1 MKPKILMVTM
11 GLNIGGAETHI
22 VELSGE
28 LVRRGYEVIAASN
41 GGVYVEEI
49 EAMGI
54 RHFNVPLHSRDIR
67 NMYIS
72 YRRLKRIILDEKP
85 DIVHAHARIPAFIA
99 SLVRHSA
106 KFSFVTSAH
115 GVYEVTGTLRFL
127 TNWGDYSV
135 AVSEDIKRY
144 LIDSYGMPS
153 GEIAVTINGI
163 DTEKFSPDTDGSE
176 VLAEFGLAKDGGC
189 KRRAAAPLIC
199 HVSRLDT
206 DSSVI
211 AEQLVD
217 AMRLVNAEF
226 PTARLFVAGGGTEE
240 ARISAV
246 AAKLNSD
253 FGYEAIIMAG
263 PRTDINKILAACDL
277 FVGVS
282 RTALEA
288 MAMEKPVILTGNA
301 GYMGLFEQEKTE
313 EAKRTNFC
321 CRESE
326 PSQTERLAAD
336 ICSCLRS
343 LGFGKRQPGDVEPER
358 LAEICNFERKL
369 ILKEYSV
376 GRMTEDYER
385 VYRLAVKPRY
395 KVLMSGYFGFNN
407 AGDEA
412 ILSAIYKN
420 LSSLDENLSL
430 SVLIAHP
437 SEAKKHYDFRM
448 IDRFNFFAVLRAIRS
463 CDILISGGGS
473 LLQDSTSTK
482 SILYYLAIINAAKL
496 MKKKVVLYSN
506 GIGPVVKSRNRKLVR
521 NAVERADLVTLRDE
535 NSVREL
541 KDMGLER
548 DDLHVTA
555 DPVFTYDCIGRP
567 EAELLLQKAG
577 IPTDKPFVGIS
588 VRNWKNTDEFA
599 SKIADICDRISLKH
613 GRNIVF
619 IIMQNPNDIMISERV
634 RALMKCDAYMM
645 SGNYSTSELMGIVG
659 CADFV
664 ICMRLHTLIFAAH
677 MGVPTL
683 GIIYDPKVRY
693 YLKMLGMPSIGEV
706 DSLDK
711 EYAMSRIDDVVEHH
725 EAYSTELSERT
736 DKLRLLAGNNE
747 RYFVEMLRRI
757 ENQS

>member
-28 LVRRGYEVIAASN
+28 LQRRGYEVIVASN
-41 GGVYVEEI
+41 GGVYVDEI

-54 RHFNVPLHSRDIR
+54 RHFSVPLHSRDIK
-67 NMYIS
+67 NMYLS
-72 YRRLKRIILDEKP
+72 YRRLKKIILDEKP
-85 DIVHAHARIPAFIA
+85 DIVHAHARIPAFIT
-99 SLVRHSA
+99 SLVRRSA
-106 KFSFVTSAH
+106 KFSFITSAH

-127 TNWGDYSV
+127 TEWGDYSV

-153 GEIAVTINGI
+153 SEISVTINGI
-163 DTEKFSPDTDGSE
+163 DTEKFSPNTDGSD
-176 VLAEFGLAKDGGC
+176 VIKEFGLAEDGSC

-226 PTARLFVAGGGTEE
+226 PTARLFVAGGGTEM
-240 ARISAV
+240 ARISA
-246 AAKLNSD
+246 ASAKLNSD
-253 FGYEAIIMAG
+253 LGYEAIIMAG

-288 MAMEKPVILTGNA
+288 MSMEKPVILTGNA
-301 GYMGLFEQEKTE
+301 GYMGLFEQQKTE

-326 PSQTERLAAD
+326 PSQVERLAAD
-336 ICSCLRS
+336 INSCLRS
-343 LGFGKRQPGDVEPER
+343 LNFGEFQYGDTEPER
-358 LAEICNFERKL
+358 MSEICKFEREL

-376 GRMTEDYER
+376 GRMADDYEK
-385 VYRLAVKPRY
+385 VYRLAMKPRH
-395 KVLMSGYFGFNN
+395 KLLMSGYFGFNN

-412 ILSAIYKN
+412 ILNAIYTN
-420 LSSLDENLSL
+420 LSSLQENLSI

-437 SEAKKHYDFRM
+437 HEAKKLYDFRM
-448 IDRFNFFAVLRAIRS
+448 IDRFNFFTVLRAIRS

-482 SILYYLAIINAAKL
+482 SILYYLAIINTAKL

-521 NAVERADLVTLRDE
+521 NAVARADLVTLRDE

-541 KDMGLER
+541 KSMGLER

-555 DPVFTYDCIGRP
+555 DPVFTYECISRP

-577 IPTDKPFVGIS
+577 IPTDKPFVGVS
-588 VRNWKNTDEFA
+588 VRNWKDTDGFA
-599 SKIADICDRISLKH
+599 AKIADICDRISLKH
-613 GRNIVF
+613 DRNIVF
-619 IIMQNPNDIMISERV
+619 IIMQNPNDIKISEKV
-634 RALMKCDAYMM
+634 RALMKCKSYTMT
-645 SGNYSTSELMGIVG
+645 GKYTTSELMGVVG
-659 CADFV
+659 CSDFA

-693 YLKMLGMPSIGEV
+693 YLEMLGMPAIGEV
-706 DSLDK
+706 NFLDG

-725 EAYSTELSERT
+725 EAYRAKLAERT
-736 DKLRLLAGNNE
+736 DELRSLAEKNE
-747 RYFVEMLRRI
+747 QYFVEMLRQI
-757 ENQS
+757 ESQN